1 MNKTGFLH
9 KISNQQYGDVLEI
22 IFNVNNGDTSAI
34 QQKLV
39 KITADAI
46 GEMISAPPKD
56 ALISQMSMTKFQ
68 ELYEEIM
75 EEIQAK
81 PSVKTELQS
90 LSPRTFTRLVQENFE
105 DSSRKEEPPTRNSLY
120 SDIT

>member
-1 MNKTGFLH
+1 MSTQGFKPRKLH
-9 KISNQQYGDVLEI
+9 GSLSSKVR
-22 IFNVNNGDTSAI
+22 
-34 QQKLV
+34 
-39 KITADAI
+39 
-46 GEMISAPPKD
+46 
-56 ALISQMSMTKFQ
+56 KFQ
-68 ELYEEIM
+68 EMYEEIM
-75 EEIQAK
+75 EEIQTK

>member
-1 MNKTGFLH
+1 M
-9 KISNQQYGDVLEI
+9 SNQG
-22 IFNVNNGDTSAI
+22 FKPR
-34 QQKLV
+34 KLHGSLPT
-39 KITADAI
+39 KL
-46 GEMISAPPKD
+46 K
-56 ALISQMSMTKFQ
+56 KFQ

-75 EEIQAK
+75 EEIQVK

-105 DSSRKEEPPTRNSLY
+105 ESSTEEPPKKTLY

>member
-1 MNKTGFLH
+1 M
-9 KISNQQYGDVLEI
+9 SNQG
-22 IFNVNNGDTSAI
+22 FKPR
-34 QQKLV
+34 KLHGSLST
-39 KITADAI
+39 KL
-46 GEMISAPPKD
+46 K
-56 ALISQMSMTKFQ
+56 KFQ

-75 EEIQAK
+75 EEIQVK

-105 DSSRKEEPPTRNSLY
+105 ESSTEEPPKHSLY

>member
-1 MNKTGFLH
+1 MSTQGFKPRKLH
-9 KISNQQYGDVLEI
+9 GSLSSKVR
-22 IFNVNNGDTSAI
+22 
-34 QQKLV
+34 
-39 KITADAI
+39 
-46 GEMISAPPKD
+46 
-56 ALISQMSMTKFQ
+56 KFQ
-68 ELYEEIM
+68 EMYEEIM

-105 DSSRKEEPPTRNSLY
+105 DSSQKEESPTRNSLY

>member
-1 MNKTGFLH
+1 MSTQGFKPRKLH
-9 KISNQQYGDVLEI
+9 ASLSSKVR
-22 IFNVNNGDTSAI
+22 
-34 QQKLV
+34 
-39 KITADAI
+39 
-46 GEMISAPPKD
+46 
-56 ALISQMSMTKFQ
+56 KFQ
-68 ELYEEIM
+68 EMYEEIM

-105 DSSRKEEPPTRNSLY
+105 DSSGKEPPTRNSLY

>member
-1 MNKTGFLH
+1 MSTQGFKPRKVHGSLSS
-9 KISNQQYGDVLEI
+9 KVR
-22 IFNVNNGDTSAI
+22 
-34 QQKLV
+34 
-39 KITADAI
+39 
-46 GEMISAPPKD
+46 
-56 ALISQMSMTKFQ
+56 KFQ
-68 ELYEEIM
+68 EMYEEIM

-90 LSPRTFTRLVQENFE
+90 LSPRTFTKLVQENFE

>member
-1 MNKTGFLH
+1 MSTQGFKPRKLH
-9 KISNQQYGDVLEI
+9 GSLSSKVR
-22 IFNVNNGDTSAI
+22 
-34 QQKLV
+34 
-39 KITADAI
+39 
-46 GEMISAPPKD
+46 
-56 ALISQMSMTKFQ
+56 KFQ
-68 ELYEEIM
+68 VMYEDIM

-90 LSPRTFTRLVQENFE
+90 LSPRTFTKLVQENFE

>member
-1 MNKTGFLH
+1 MNTQGFTPRKLH
-9 KISNQQYGDVLEI
+9 GSLSSKVR
-22 IFNVNNGDTSAI
+22 
-34 QQKLV
+34 
-39 KITADAI
+39 
-46 GEMISAPPKD
+46 
-56 ALISQMSMTKFQ
+56 KFQ
-68 ELYEEIM
+68 EMYEEIM

-81 PSVKTELQS
+81 PSVKTEFQS